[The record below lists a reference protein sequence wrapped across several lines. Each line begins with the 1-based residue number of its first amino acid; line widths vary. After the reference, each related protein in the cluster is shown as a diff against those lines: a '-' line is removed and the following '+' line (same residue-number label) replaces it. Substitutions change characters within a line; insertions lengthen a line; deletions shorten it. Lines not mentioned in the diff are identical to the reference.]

1 MTNEVIPAGSFGQW
15 LRAMRAVLRDEQD
28 ADVPCGDCVGC
39 CVSSYPIPLRPRD
52 AVARAQVPEQYLLPA
67 PGRDPDHLLMG
78 FREDGS
84 CPFLAHRSC
93 SIYADRPQTCRD
105 YDCRI
110 YAATGTIVAGDRPV
124 IAARAQAWRF
134 TYAGREDQ
142 IAQAALRQAAL
153 FIQTWR
159 GRFPVAMRAGQP
171 TATAVMAIKTYE
183 VFLAQPDDHCDPAVA
198 ALVSR
203 VVDAARAFD
212 IRPAGANS

>member
-1 MTNEVIPAGSFGQW
+1 MIEEVISAGSFGQW

-39 CVSSYPIPLRPRD
+39 CVSSYPIPLRPGD

-67 PGRDPDHLLMG
+67 EGRAPERLLMG

-84 CPFLAHRSC
+84 CPFLAQHSC

-110 YAATGTIVAGDRPV
+110 YTATGLAAAGERPV
-124 IAARAQAWRF
+124 IAARVRRWRF
-134 TYAGREDQ
+134 TYVSAADQ
-142 IAQAALRQAAL
+142 SAQAALLQGAQ

-159 GRFPVAMRAGQP
+159 SRFPAAMRAGQP
-171 TATAVMAIKTYE
+171 TATAVLAIKTYE
-183 VFLAQPDDHCDPAVA
+183 VFLEQPDANCDAAVI

-203 VVDAARAFD
+203 VVNAARAFD
-212 IRPAGANS
+212 TRA